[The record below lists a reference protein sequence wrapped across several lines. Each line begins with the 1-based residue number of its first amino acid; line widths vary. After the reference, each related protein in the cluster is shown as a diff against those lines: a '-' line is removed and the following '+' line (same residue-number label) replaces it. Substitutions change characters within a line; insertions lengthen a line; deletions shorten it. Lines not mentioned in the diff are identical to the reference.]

1 MAVPY
6 GRKSRSR
13 SRMQRAANMR
23 FTPKAHGKCS
33 SCGEPKMPHRICGAC
48 GQYAGRSVIKV
59 ATDN

>member
-23 FTPKAHGKCS
+23 YDVKGHGKCS
-33 SCGEPKMPHRICGAC
+33 KCDEPKLAHHVCPSCGH
-48 GQYAGRSVIKV
+48 YAGREVIKV
-59 ATDN
+59 VES

>member
-23 FTPKAHGKCS
+23 YSKTQHARCDH
-33 SCGEPKMPHRICGAC
+33 CGEPKLPHFTCGTC
-48 GQYAGRSVIKV
+48 GVYQGRQVRAV
-59 ATDN
+59 AED